1 MRRMAH
7 NSPNIETILKLAKH
21 FGLRVDDSDF
31 IGFLARQVIRR
42 G

>member
-1 MRRMAH
+1 MGGMAH
-7 NSPNIETILKLAKH
+7 NSSNIETILKLAKY

-31 IGFLARQVIRR
+31 VGFFARQVICR